1 MSILRLDGVRR
12 EIGTFVILDSVSGA
26 IARGE
31 RVGLVGPNG
40 AGKTTLLRILAGQ
53 DEPDAGRVHT
63 AQGVRVGMLGQE
75 SNRDRAFAAQP
86 TVLRAVRSG
95 AAEAERLEQELHA
108 LEQAGPDAV
117 AGARYA
123 HLRDRFD
130 HLDGYHLDQ
139 RVEETLSGLG
149 VPREDWERPPT
160 RLSGGEQTRV
170 ALARL
175 LVDDPDLLLLDEP
188 TNHLDLAALEWLEA
202 YLARREGA
210 VLVASHDR
218 AFLDAV
224 VTRIWELRDRQ
235 LRPFRGGYSQYLVQ
249 REAAD
254 ARQRKDAE
262 AQGDQIE
269 RERELI
275 GRYRSHRNY
284 AKMHEHERRL
294 EALQA
299 ARIDA
304 PRRQQRMAV
313 PGAAL
318 LGGRAARSG
327 DIAVT
332 LEHVTVGFPRT
343 PAHPQGTPIL
353 AIGRLDASR
362 GERIGVVGPNG
373 AGKTTLLRTVAGSL
387 AALEGFVRL
396 GANVTPG
403 YLAQIRD
410 APIPGTTVLD
420 AILAAGRVENTA
432 ARGYLAR
439 FLFRGEDVQKP
450 VAELSGGERSRL
462 ELALLGVTPA
472 NLLLLDEPTNHL
484 DIPAREALESFLRA
498 SEATMLIVSHDRRLL
513 ESTCQR
519 LWVVQP
525 GTNDAPGLVAPF
537 DAGYREWRQAVS
549 EGWTVETELER
560 RRPDRARSAGARATT
575 SARAP
580 GTTSTAARPPMQA
593 VGQRAGDR
601 QTIGRQAIDR
611 QAVGQE
617 ARAGGATPGA
627 PGSGAARQAVIR
639 GGSTAGGG
647 NGRGA
652 SASGGNGKRPAR
664 PAPLSKDAY
673 KRQITKVEEDMTR
686 LGLRKTQLELAL
698 GDQRVQT
705 NFVEL
710 RRLTSEL
717 ADVDGALAQAEEAW
731 LALSE
736 RAPR

>member
-53 DEPDAGRVHT
+53 DEPDAGKAHT

-75 SNRDRAFAAQP
+75 SNRDQSFASQP

-95 AAEAERLEQELHA
+95 ATEAETLERQLHD
-108 LEQAGPDAV
+108 LEQAGPEAV
-117 AGARYA
+117 ASARYA
-123 HLRDRFD
+123 QLRERFD

-235 LRPFRGGYSQYLVQ
+235 LKPFKGGYSQYLVQ

-262 AQGDQIE
+262 TQTDQIE

-275 GRYRSHRNY
+275 QRYRSHRNY
-284 AKMHEHERRL
+284 SKMHEHERRL
-294 EALQA
+294 EALETS
-299 ARIDA
+299 RIEA
-304 PRRQQRMAV
+304 PRRTQRLAV
-313 PGAAL
+313 PTQAL
-318 LGGRAARSG
+318 LGGTAARSG
-327 DIAVT
+327 DVALT
-332 LEHVTVGFPRT
+332 LQDLTIGFPRT
-343 PAHPQGTPIL
+343 PAHPKGTPIL
-353 AIGRLDASR
+353 KVARLDASR

-373 AGKTTLLRTVAGSL
+373 AGKTTLLRTVAGVL
-387 AALEGFVRL
+387 PALEGFVRL

-420 AILAAGRVENTA
+420 AILNAGRIETTP
-432 ARGYLAR
+432 ARTYLAR

-519 LWVVQP
+519 LWVVEP
-525 GTNDAPGLVAPF
+525 GANGDPGLVAPF
-537 DAGYREWRQAVS
+537 DAGYREWRQAVG
-549 EGWTVETELER
+549 EGWTVEAELER
-560 RRPDRARSAGARATT
+560 RRPDRARSAGTRTIPQGTHTQARASGAT
-575 SARAP
+575 SAAS
-580 GTTSTAARPPMQA
+580 GTT
-593 VGQRAGDR
+593 
-601 QTIGRQAIDR
+601 
-611 QAVGQE
+611 
-617 ARAGGATPGA
+617 GGAA
-627 PGSGAARQAVIR
+627 PDRPRSAAGPTSGA
-639 GGSTAGGG
+639 
-647 NGRGA
+647 
-652 SASGGNGKRPAR
+652 NGKRPAR

-673 KRQITKVEEDMTR
+673 KRQIAKVEDDMTR

-698 GDQRVQT
+698 GDQRVQS

-710 RRLTSEL
+710 RRLSSEL

-731 LALSE
+731 LTLSE